1 MDHKSKNNLPILYS
15 FRRCPYA
22 MRARMAI
29 HISGQKCE
37 LREVLLRDKPPS
49 MLEYSAKGTVPVLI
63 LQDGKV
69 IDESL
74 DVIDWALNL
83 NDPDDWQRSKDKEK
97 TKELIKIN
105 DGEFKYHLDRYK
117 YSKRYDN
124 EDPEFHRKKCL
135 KFIESINNELNNSE
149 YIFDDNISY
158 ADIVLLPF
166 IRQFRIADI
175 DWFDALPYN
184 NLKKWLS
191 GFLDSTLLNSIMK
204 KYDLWKEGDKS
215 IVFKKVISG

>member
-1 MDHKSKNNLPILYS
+1 
-15 FRRCPYA
+15 
-22 MRARMAI
+22 MAI

-135 KFIESINNELNNSE
+135 KFIESVNNELNNSK

-158 ADIVLLPF
+158 ADIVVLPF

-175 DWFDALPYN
+175 EWFDSLPYD

-191 GFLDSTLLNSIMK
+191 SFLDSSLLNSIMK
-204 KYDLWKEGDKS
+204 KYDLWQEGDS
-215 IVFKKVISG
+215 LIIF

>member
-1 MDHKSKNNLPILYS
+1 
-15 FRRCPYA
+15 

-37 LREVLLRDKPPS
+37 IREVLLRNKPPS
-49 MLEYSAKGTVPVLI
+49 MLEYSPKGTVPVLV
-63 LQDGKV
+63 LQDGNV

-83 NDPDDWQRSKDKEK
+83 NDPDDWQRSKNTEK

-117 YSKRYDN
+117 YSKRYNN
-124 EDPEFHRKKCL
+124 ENPELHKKKCL
-135 KFIESINNELNNSE
+135 KFLESINNELNNSK

-158 ADIVLLPF
+158 ADIVVLPF
-166 IRQFRIADI
+166 IRQFRIADME
-175 DWFDALPYN
+175 WFDSLPYD
-184 NLKKWLS
+184 NLKNWLS
-191 GFLDSTLLNSIMK
+191 NFLDSSLLNSSMK

-215 IVFKKVISG
+215 IVF

>member
-29 HISGQKCE
+29 HISDQRCE

-49 MLEYSAKGTVPVLI
+49 MLQYSAKGTVPVLI

-135 KFIESINNELNNSE
+135 KFIESINNELNNSK

-158 ADIVLLPF
+158 ADIVVLPF

-175 DWFDALPYN
+175 EWFDSLPYD

-191 GFLDSTLLNSIMK
+191 SFLDSSLLNSIMK
-204 KYDLWKEGDKS
+204 KYDLWQEGDS
-215 IVFKKVISG
+215 LIIF

>member
-1 MDHKSKNNLPILYS
+1 LDHKSKNNLPILYS

-29 HISGQKCE
+29 HISGQRCE

-74 DVIDWALNL
+74 DVIDWALNI

-175 DWFDALPYN
+175 EWFDSLPYD

-191 GFLDSTLLNSIMK
+191 SFLGSSLLNSIMK

-215 IVFKKVISG
+215 IVF

>member
-1 MDHKSKNNLPILYS
+1 LDHKSKNNLPILYS

-29 HISGQKCE
+29 HISGQRCE

-175 DWFDALPYN
+175 EWFDSLPYD

-191 GFLDSTLLNSIMK
+191 SFLNSSLLNSIMK

-215 IVFKKVISG
+215 IVF

>member
-1 MDHKSKNNLPILYS
+1 
-15 FRRCPYA
+15 
-22 MRARMAI
+22 MAI

-49 MLEYSAKGTVPVLI
+49 MLEYSPKGTVPVLI
-63 LQDGKV
+63 LQDGNV

-83 NDPDDWQRSKDKEK
+83 NDPDDWQRSKDTKK

-135 KFIESINNELNNSE
+135 KFIESVNNELNNSK

-158 ADIVLLPF
+158 ADIVVLPF

-175 DWFDALPYN
+175 EWFDSLPYD

-191 GFLDSTLLNSIMK
+191 SFLDSSLLNSIMK
-204 KYDLWKEGDKS
+204 KYDLWQEGDS
-215 IVFKKVISG
+215 LIIF

>member
-1 MDHKSKNNLPILYS
+1 LDHKSKNNLPILYS

-37 LREVLLRDKPPS
+37 LREVLLRDKPSS

-74 DVIDWALNL
+74 DVIDWALDL
-83 NDPDDWQRSKDKEK
+83 HDPDDWQRSKDKEK

-117 YSKRYDN
+117 YSKRYNN

-175 DWFDALPYN
+175 EWFDSLPYD

-191 GFLDSTLLNSIMK
+191 SFLGSSLLNSIMK

-215 IVFKKVISG
+215 IVF

>member
-29 HISGQKCE
+29 HISGQRCE

-175 DWFDALPYN
+175 EWFDSLPYD

-191 GFLDSTLLNSIMK
+191 SFLNSSLLNSIMK

-215 IVFKKVISG
+215 IIF

>member
-1 MDHKSKNNLPILYS
+1 MNILDHKLKNNLPILYS

-29 HISGQKCE
+29 HISSQKCE
-37 LREVLLRDKPPS
+37 IREVLLRDKPPS
-49 MLEYSAKGTVPVLI
+49 MLEYSSKGTVPVLV
-63 LQDGKV
+63 LQSGEV

-83 NDPDDWQRSKDKEK
+83 NDPDNWQRSKDNEK

-105 DGEFKYHLDRYK
+105 DGEFKHHLDRYK

-135 KFIESINNELNNSE
+135 SFIKKVNSE
-149 YIFDDNISY
+149 LQNSKYIFDDAISY
-158 ADIVLLPF
+158 IDISLLPF
-166 IRQFRIADI
+166 IRQFRIADNE
-175 DWFDALPYN
+175 WFDELPYEN
-184 NLKKWLS
+184 VKSWLS
-191 GFLDSTLLNSIMK
+191 NFLNSELLKSIMS
-204 KYDLWKEGDKS
+204 KYDLWKEGDEVT
-215 IVFKKVISG
+215 IF

>member
-1 MDHKSKNNLPILYS
+1 
-15 FRRCPYA
+15 
-22 MRARMAI
+22 MAV

-49 MLEYSAKGTVPVLI
+49 MLEYSPKGTVPVLI
-63 LQDGKV
+63 LQNGNV

-74 DVIDWALNL
+74 DIIDWALNL
-83 NDPDDWQRSKDKEK
+83 NDPDDWQRSKDTKK

-135 KFIESINNELNNSE
+135 KFIETINNELNNSK

-158 ADIVLLPF
+158 IDIVLLPF
-166 IRQFRIADI
+166 MRQFRIADME
-175 DWFDALPYN
+175 WFDSLPYDN
-184 NLKKWLS
+184 IKVWLLK
-191 GFLDSTLLNSIMK
+191 FLDSSLLNIIMK

-215 IVFKKVISG
+215 IVF

>member
-29 HISGQKCE
+29 HISGQRCE

-117 YSKRYDN
+117 YSKRYEN

-175 DWFDALPYN
+175 EWFDSLPYD

-191 GFLDSTLLNSIMK
+191 SFLDSSLLNSIMK

-215 IVFKKVISG
+215 IVF

>member
-135 KFIESINNELNNSE
+135 KFIELINNELNNSE

-175 DWFDALPYN
+175 EWFDSLPYD

-191 GFLDSTLLNSIMK
+191 SFLDSSLLNSIMK

-215 IVFKKVISG
+215 IVF

>member
-1 MDHKSKNNLPILYS
+1 MNILDHKLKNNLPILYS

-29 HISGQKCE
+29 HISSQKCE
-37 LREVLLRDKPPS
+37 IREVLLRDKPPS
-49 MLEYSAKGTVPVLI
+49 MLEYSSKGTVPVLV
-63 LQDGKV
+63 LQSGEV

-83 NDPDDWQRSKDKEK
+83 NDPDNWQRSKNNEK

-135 KFIESINNELNNSE
+135 SFIEKVNSE
-149 YIFDDNISY
+149 LQNSKYIFDDAISY
-158 ADIVLLPF
+158 IDISLLPF
-166 IRQFRIADI
+166 IRQFRIADNE
-175 DWFDALPYN
+175 WFDELPYEN
-184 NLKKWLS
+184 VKSWLS
-191 GFLDSTLLNSIMK
+191 NFLNSELLKSIMS
-204 KYDLWKEGDKS
+204 KYDLWKEGDEVT
-215 IVFKKVISG
+215 IF

>member
-1 MDHKSKNNLPILYS
+1 MDHKSKNSLPILYS
-15 FRRCPYA
+15 FKRCPYA

-37 LREVLLRDKPPS
+37 LREVVLRDKPPS
-49 MLEYSAKGTVPVLI
+49 MLEYSSKGTVPVLI
-63 LQDGKV
+63 LQDGNV

-83 NDPDDWQRSKDKEK
+83 SDPDNWLRSKDNKK
-97 TKELIKIN
+97 IKALIDIN

-117 YSKRYDN
+117 YSTRYED
-124 EDPEFHRKKCL
+124 EDPVIHRQKCIT
-135 KFIESINNELNNSE
+135 FIELLDKKLKNSR

-158 ADIVLLPF
+158 VDIVLLPF

-175 DWFDALPYN
+175 EWFQSLPYE
-184 NLKKWLS
+184 NLKEWLS
-191 GFLDSTLLNSIMK
+191 IFLDSPLLKDIMK
-204 KYDLWKEGDKS
+204 KHDIWNEGDQ
-215 IVFKKVISG
+215 VIIF

>member
-1 MDHKSKNNLPILYS
+1 
-15 FRRCPYA
+15 
-22 MRARMAI
+22 MAI

-49 MLEYSAKGTVPVLI
+49 MLEYSPKGTVPVLV
-63 LQDGKV
+63 LQDGNV

-83 NDPDDWQRSKDKEK
+83 NDPDDWQRSKDTKK

-135 KFIESINNELNNSE
+135 KFIESVNNELNNSK
-149 YIFDDNISY
+149 YIFDDNIPY

-166 IRQFRIADI
+166 MRQFRIADME
-175 DWFDALPYN
+175 WFDSLPYD

-191 GFLDSTLLNSIMK
+191 SFLDSSLLNSIMK
-204 KYDLWKEGDKS
+204 KYDLWQEGDS
-215 IVFKKVISG
+215 LIIF

>member
-29 HISGQKCE
+29 HISDQRCE

-49 MLEYSAKGTVPVLI
+49 MLQYSAKGTVPVLI

-215 IVFKKVISG
+215 IVF

>member
-29 HISGQKCE
+29 HISDQRCE
-37 LREVLLRDKPPS
+37 LREVLLRNKPPS
-49 MLEYSAKGTVPVLI
+49 MLQYSAKGTVPVLI

-83 NDPDDWQRSKDKEK
+83 NDPDDWQRSKDTKK

-135 KFIESINNELNNSE
+135 KFIESINNELNNSK

-175 DWFDALPYN
+175 EWFDSLPYD

-191 GFLDSTLLNSIMK
+191 SFLNSSLLNSIMK

-215 IVFKKVISG
+215 IVF

>member
-1 MDHKSKNNLPILYS
+1 MNILDHKLKNNLPILYS

-29 HISGQKCE
+29 HISSQKCE
-37 LREVLLRDKPPS
+37 IREVLLRDKPPS
-49 MLEYSAKGTVPVLI
+49 MLEYSSKGTVPVLV
-63 LQDGKV
+63 LQSGEV

-83 NDPDDWQRSKDKEK
+83 NDPDNWQRSKDNEK

-105 DGEFKYHLDRYK
+105 DGEFKHHLDRYK

-135 KFIESINNELNNSE
+135 SFIEKVNSE
-149 YIFDDNISY
+149 LQNSKYIFDDAISY
-158 ADIVLLPF
+158 IDISLLPF
-166 IRQFRIADI
+166 IRQFRIADKE
-175 DWFDALPYN
+175 WFDELPYEN
-184 NLKKWLS
+184 VKSWLS
-191 GFLDSTLLNSIMK
+191 NFLNSELLKSIMY
-204 KYDLWKEGDKS
+204 KYDLWKEGDEVT
-215 IVFKKVISG
+215 IF

>member
-1 MDHKSKNNLPILYS
+1 
-15 FRRCPYA
+15 
-22 MRARMAI
+22 MAI

-74 DVIDWALNL
+74 DVIDWALNI
-83 NDPDDWQRSKDKEK
+83 NDPDDWQRSKDTKK

-135 KFIESINNELNNSE
+135 KFIESINNELNNSK

-158 ADIVLLPF
+158 TDIVLLPF

-175 DWFDALPYN
+175 EWFDSLPYD

-191 GFLDSTLLNSIMK
+191 SFLGSSLLNSIMK
-204 KYDLWKEGDKS
+204 KYDLWQEGDS
-215 IVFKKVISG
+215 LIIF

>member
-29 HISGQKCE
+29 HISDQRCD

-49 MLEYSAKGTVPVLI
+49 MLEYSAKGTVPVLN

-74 DVIDWALNL
+74 HVNDWALNL

-135 KFIESINNELNNSE
+135 KFIESINNELNNSK

-175 DWFDALPYN
+175 EWFDSLPYD

-191 GFLDSTLLNSIMK
+191 SFLNSSLLNSIMK

-215 IVFKKVISG
+215 IVF

>member
-1 MDHKSKNNLPILYS
+1 MDHKSKNNLPLLYS

-37 LREVLLRDKPPS
+37 IREVLLRDKPPS

-175 DWFDALPYN
+175 EWFDSLPYD

-191 GFLDSTLLNSIMK
+191 SFLGSSLLNSIMK

-215 IVFKKVISG
+215 IVF

>member
-29 HISGQKCE
+29 HASGQKCE

-49 MLEYSAKGTVPVLI
+49 MLEYSPKGTVPVLI
-63 LQDGKV
+63 LQDGYV

-83 NDPDDWQRSKDKEK
+83 NDPDDWQRSKDTKK

-135 KFIESINNELNNSE
+135 KFIESVNNELNNSK

-166 IRQFRIADI
+166 MRQFRIADME
-175 DWFDALPYN
+175 WFDSLPYD
-184 NLKKWLS
+184 NLKEWLS
-191 GFLDSTLLNSIMK
+191 SFLNSPLLNSIMK
-204 KYDLWKEGDKS
+204 KYDLWKEGDDL
-215 IVFKKVISG
+215 IIF

>member
-1 MDHKSKNNLPILYS
+1 
-15 FRRCPYA
+15 
-22 MRARMAI
+22 MAI
-29 HISGQKCE
+29 YISGQKCE

-49 MLEYSAKGTVPVLI
+49 MLEYSPKGTVPVLI
-63 LQDGKV
+63 LQNGNV

-83 NDPDDWQRSKDKEK
+83 NDPDDWQRSKDTKK

-135 KFIESINNELNNSE
+135 KFIETINNELNNSK

-158 ADIVLLPF
+158 IDIVLLPF
-166 IRQFRIADI
+166 MRQFRIADME
-175 DWFDALPYN
+175 WFDSLPYDN
-184 NLKKWLS
+184 IKVWLLK
-191 GFLDSTLLNSIMK
+191 FLDSSLLNIIMK

-215 IVFKKVISG
+215 IVF

>member
-1 MDHKSKNNLPILYS
+1 
-15 FRRCPYA
+15 
-22 MRARMAI
+22 MAV

-37 LREVLLRDKPPS
+37 LREVLLRDKPTS
-49 MLEYSAKGTVPVLI
+49 MLEYSPKGTVPVLI
-63 LQDGKV
+63 LQNGNV

-74 DVIDWALNL
+74 DIIDWALNL
-83 NDPDDWQRSKDKEK
+83 NDPDDWQRSKDTKK

-135 KFIESINNELNNSE
+135 KFIETINNELNNSK

-158 ADIVLLPF
+158 IDIVLLPF
-166 IRQFRIADI
+166 MRQFRIADME
-175 DWFDALPYN
+175 WFDSLPYDN
-184 NLKKWLS
+184 IKVWLLK
-191 GFLDSTLLNSIMK
+191 FLDSSLLNIIMK

-215 IVFKKVISG
+215 IVF

>member
-1 MDHKSKNNLPILYS
+1 MNILDHKLKNNLPILYS

-29 HISGQKCE
+29 HISSQKCE
-37 LREVLLRDKPPS
+37 IREVLLRDKPPS
-49 MLEYSAKGTVPVLI
+49 MLEYSSKGTVPVLV
-63 LQDGKV
+63 LQSGEV

-83 NDPDDWQRSKDKEK
+83 NDPDNWQRSKDNEK

-135 KFIESINNELNNSE
+135 SFIEKVNSE
-149 YIFDDNISY
+149 LQNSKYIFDDAISY
-158 ADIVLLPF
+158 IDISLLPF
-166 IRQFRIADI
+166 IRQFRIADKE
-175 DWFDALPYN
+175 WFDELPYEN
-184 NLKKWLS
+184 VKSWLS
-191 GFLDSTLLNSIMK
+191 NFLNSELLKSIMS
-204 KYDLWKEGDKS
+204 KYDLWKEGDEVT
-215 IVFKKVISG
+215 IF

>member
-1 MDHKSKNNLPILYS
+1 
-15 FRRCPYA
+15 
-22 MRARMAI
+22 MAI

-49 MLEYSAKGTVPVLI
+49 MLEYSPKGTVPVLV
-63 LQDGKV
+63 LQDGNV

-83 NDPDDWQRSKDKEK
+83 NDPDDWQRSKDTKK

-135 KFIESINNELNNSE
+135 KFIESVNNELNNSK

-166 IRQFRIADI
+166 MRQFRIADME
-175 DWFDALPYN
+175 WFDSLPYD
-184 NLKKWLS
+184 NLKEWLS
-191 GFLDSTLLNSIMK
+191 SFLNSPLLNSIME
-204 KYDLWKEGDKS
+204 KYDLWKEGDDL
-215 IVFKKVISG
+215 IVF

>member
-29 HISGQKCE
+29 HASGQKCE

-49 MLEYSAKGTVPVLI
+49 MIEYSLKGTVPVLI
-63 LQDGKV
+63 LQDGNV

-83 NDPDDWQRSKDKEK
+83 NDPDNWQRSKDNEK

-105 DGEFKYHLDRYK
+105 DGEFKHHLDRYK

-135 KFIESINNELNNSE
+135 KFIELINNELNNSE

-166 IRQFRIADI
+166 IRQFRIVDME
-175 DWFDALPYN
+175 WFDSLPYD

-191 GFLDSTLLNSIMK
+191 SFLDSSLLHSIMK

-215 IVFKKVISG
+215 IVF

>member
-29 HISGQKCE
+29 HASGQKCE

-49 MLEYSAKGTVPVLI
+49 MLEYSPKGTVPVLI
-63 LQDGKV
+63 LQDGYV

-83 NDPDDWQRSKDKEK
+83 NDPDDWQRSKDTKK

-124 EDPEFHRKKCL
+124 EDPLAHREKCL
-135 KFIESINNELNNSE
+135 IFINELEEQLSGSQFL
-149 YIFDDNISY
+149 YDNKIS
-158 ADIVLLPF
+158 ALDISILPF
-166 IRQFRIADI
+166 IRQFRIADM
-175 DWFDALPYN
+175 DWFDSLAKPN
-184 NLKKWLS
+184 IQNWLMK
-191 GFLDSTLLNSIMK
+191 FLESKLFKSIMI
-204 KYDLWKEGDKS
+204 KYDKWEEGNEKIFFPS
-215 IVFKKVISG
+215 

>member
-29 HISGQKCE
+29 HISGQRCE

-83 NDPDDWQRSKDKEK
+83 NDPDDWQRSKDTKK

-166 IRQFRIADI
+166 IRQFRIADME
-175 DWFDALPYN
+175 WFDSLPYD

-191 GFLDSTLLNSIMK
+191 SFLDSSLLHSIMK

-215 IVFKKVISG
+215 IVF

>member
-29 HISGQKCE
+29 HISGQRCE

-83 NDPDDWQRSKDKEK
+83 NDPDDWQRSKDTKK

-135 KFIESINNELNNSE
+135 KFIESINNELNNSK

-158 ADIVLLPF
+158 ADIVVLPF

-175 DWFDALPYN
+175 EWFDSLPYD

-191 GFLDSTLLNSIMK
+191 RFLDSSLLNSSMK

-215 IVFKKVISG
+215 IVF

>member
-29 HISGQKCE
+29 HISDQRCE

-49 MLEYSAKGTVPVLI
+49 MLQYSAKGTVPVLI

-117 YSKRYDN
+117 YSKRYEN

-135 KFIESINNELNNSE
+135 KFIESINNELNNSK

-158 ADIVLLPF
+158 TDIVLLPF

-175 DWFDALPYN
+175 EWFDSLHYD

-191 GFLDSTLLNSIMK
+191 SFAKDIHKLKAL
-204 KYDLWKEGDKS
+204 
-215 IVFKKVISG
+215 ISS

>member
-15 FRRCPYA
+15 FKRCPYA

-29 HISGQKCE
+29 HASGQKCE

-49 MLEYSAKGTVPVLI
+49 MIEYSLKGTVPVLI
-63 LQDGKV
+63 LQDGNV

-83 NDPDDWQRSKDKEK
+83 NDPDNWQRSKDNEK

-105 DGEFKYHLDRYK
+105 DGEFKHHLDRYK

-135 KFIESINNELNNSE
+135 KFIESVNNELNNSK

-166 IRQFRIADI
+166 VRQFRIADME
-175 DWFDALPYN
+175 WFDSLPYD
-184 NLKKWLS
+184 NLKDWLS
-191 GFLDSTLLNSIMK
+191 RFLNSPLLNSIMK

-215 IVFKKVISG
+215 IVF

>member
-1 MDHKSKNNLPILYS
+1 MNILDHKLKNNLPILYS

-29 HISGQKCE
+29 HISSQKCE
-37 LREVLLRDKPPS
+37 IREVLLKDKPPS
-49 MLEYSAKGTVPVLI
+49 MLEYSSKGTVPVLV
-63 LQDGKV
+63 LQSGEV

-83 NDPDDWQRSKDKEK
+83 NDPDNWQRSKDNEK

-135 KFIESINNELNNSE
+135 SFIEKVNSE
-149 YIFDDNISY
+149 LQNSKYIFDDAISY
-158 ADIVLLPF
+158 IDISLLPF
-166 IRQFRIADI
+166 IRQFRIADNE
-175 DWFDALPYN
+175 WFDELPYEN
-184 NLKKWLS
+184 VKSWLS
-191 GFLDSTLLNSIMK
+191 NFLNSELLESIMS
-204 KYDLWKEGDKS
+204 KYDLWKEGDEVT
-215 IVFKKVISG
+215 IF